1 MAKQLLKYVSL
12 CMLALFMCDIGTFA
26 QTSSPEATLDFT
38 DKTAWDIPTDGTNK
52 DLGSYT
58 NGTYT
63 IKLYATT
70 NYKMNNGYLIL
81 GKKDSYLELPAFD
94 FDVERIE
101 VVGHSGASTAVKQ
114 NIFVGTTAV
123 STETTGADG
132 VTNTYAIA
140 SGNQAAG
147 NIYKLV
153 VTSGHNTQ
161 IEAIKIYK
169 KSSGGETTGVATPT
183 FSVSG
188 GKYYERIELSLS
200 CTTSDAS
207 IYYTLDGTDPTSAS
221 TAYTSAITISET
233 TTVKAIAVSGEQT
246 SEIASATYTFP
257 TAVANIAALAD
268 VASGV
273 DVVLTLTDAQVL
285 YVNGTND
292 VYIKDAT
299 GAMDFFKSGLT
310 FTAGQIL
317 NGTIIASNSPY
328 NGIYEIKPISGVT
341 NLDNVTVSEGEATP
355 VVMTTAEASE
365 SSAYCQLVTINDVTP
380 VADGTK
386 FYTDDTKTLQI
397 YNKYGLDYTLDASK
411 KYSITG
417 MIITFPSGGSILSE
431 IAPTVVP
438 EEVEE
443 PQPVGFRDIK
453 LNLMEHPEVLT
464 QSNVYI
470 TVAEDGT
477 IGTTDNADEAA
488 ATVKGKVHSSYGS
501 SNFTASVPVEGTVK
515 ITYATHDYG
524 NDITVTNA
532 EGETVAT
539 LNTVGDKWMSNHDNV
554 VSTYYR
560 VNEPTTLH
568 FSNANYNPY
577 FAVEAIDPADIPA
590 EVTSYNVTFGAGDA
604 EGVAPAAI
612 EVEDGNTVKLPKNYT
627 LYKEGSTL
635 TGWSDGTETYAPGAE
650 VTPTADMAFSP
661 VFTENTVSLADR
673 ESAVSIVYVLNG
685 YNDNPQYKFQGSS
698 TGSGIMVTQATVNGT
713 SIDVAARVDATSSK
727 FSANGTGWHQVTA
740 GAKVTVP
747 SCKDAAIAVSTYN
760 DETGESMTFNGEQG
774 TSSNKVVT
782 YTATDDSETVVI
794 EQVANNYWNNLS
806 ITLPVVSE
814 EDEYPFPVTEDVT
827 ATWDYS
833 DADVMAATVAL
844 SQGSGKVDD
853 VAKDGIKMTVEANG
867 ASFRNNG
874 NNIQVQQG
882 AVFKVPVQSTED
894 VITVKG
900 YPSYSY
906 YTIGNSEE
914 YQNTNDNPETTYKA
928 KLADVEQGF
937 VAITSTSD
945 NNYYYSIKVDL
956 KAKKEPTTLDNE
968 AVTATFPFHEGTE
981 KQTAEFGDDAD
992 YFLSSKV
999 THGIGLTIKGKK
1011 TPDNLTSPVE
1021 TLFQPTEKVNSA
1033 TDDNAIQFIIVPK
1046 PGFTFTPT
1054 SVSITA
1060 TRFGTNDG
1068 LLDFSWLNPDNTTV
1082 TLATGQRPNRND
1094 GSKKHDTDTDAK
1106 FTTFTYEITGA
1117 TPAEGQCGLKVNL
1130 YGLANNKQIGFSDII
1145 INGTLSGTEKEMPI
1159 LASFKLNGTE
1169 YAADEVFE
1177 IDGTDYVGEIKLS
1190 KTATMVSAENPLTDI
1205 TPASGEV
1212 GTVTYEGSE
1221 TACTV
1226 TIPMTAGEESIN
1238 YILNVIQKP
1247 DYTLT
1252 YIGLD
1257 GATLGTQTVE
1267 EDATIGEFAVDIASV
1282 EGAREGYKAR
1292 GWFKNNYVG
1301 EKYQTTDVITS
1312 DVNLYAKDTE
1322 IEVPSDNRKY
1332 TFNLADPFFYAED
1345 HEAFTPTE
1353 GSKCKFHDTAHGWS
1367 FYNDDQVDLLVGPK
1381 ATIYVTLCQYGKATN
1396 VLVLDANGETLETL
1410 DGMSET
1416 DGDLRTYAYE
1426 GAAGKISLK
1435 FVATGEMYIHN
1446 VKIVNTTTTNY
1457 DQAGQWITV
1466 KAGDASSF
1474 IDAID
1479 AANGISGDERVYI
1492 FLPNGTYDLGQTC
1505 LTQIGRKNISI
1516 IGQSTEGTIIQNKPA
1531 KEGIA
1536 ETATLLNTS
1545 ENLYMQDLTLK
1556 NNWDYYNIAGDG
1568 RAVCL
1573 QDKGSNTVCKNVC
1586 LLSYQ
1591 DTYYTNNLLGNYY
1604 WEDSEIH
1611 GTVDFICGEGTLF
1624 MEKSKIFVEKRTANG
1639 SGGCTITAPSTK
1651 DGNQYGYVFNNCTIE
1666 NEAASFN
1673 FGRSWNN
1680 KPRAAYLNT
1689 TIINDKLIS
1698 TRWTVSGM
1706 NCNPVEFVE
1715 YNSMDENG
1723 NVISPASNKVTFTK
1737 GGDVELETIL
1747 TEAQAANFTLDKVF
1761 TDWTPAEFTVQVD
1774 APDAEISEDV
1784 ITWTPADDAI
1794 AYAIFKNDEL
1804 MGITTE
1810 STYDISGNESHGAP
1824 RKAEGDD
1831 VYTIRAAN
1839 AHGGFGEAKTI
1850 EVATG
1855 IENVSTEKGNVV
1867 STTYYNVAGARVSDS
1882 AKGVLL
1888 KVEKLE
1894 NGKTVTTKVVR

>member
-568 FSNANYNPY
+568 FSNANYNP
-577 FAVEAIDPADIPA
+577 
-590 EVTSYNVTFGAGDA
+590 
-604 EGVAPAAI
+604 
-612 EVEDGNTVKLPKNYT
+612 L
-627 LYKEGSTL
+627 LL
-635 TGWSDGTETYAPGAE
+635 
-650 VTPTADMAFSP
+650 
-661 VFTENTVSLADR
+661 
-673 ESAVSIVYVLNG
+673 
-685 YNDNPQYKFQGSS
+685 
-698 TGSGIMVTQATVNGT
+698 
-713 SIDVAARVDATSSK
+713 
-727 FSANGTGWHQVTA
+727 
-740 GAKVTVP
+740 
-747 SCKDAAIAVSTYN
+747 
-760 DETGESMTFNGEQG
+760 
-774 TSSNKVVT
+774 
-782 YTATDDSETVVI
+782 
-794 EQVANNYWNNLS
+794 
-806 ITLPVVSE
+806 
-814 EDEYPFPVTEDVT
+814 
-827 ATWDYS
+827 
-833 DADVMAATVAL
+833 
-844 SQGSGKVDD
+844 
-853 VAKDGIKMTVEANG
+853 
-867 ASFRNNG
+867 
-874 NNIQVQQG
+874 QQ
-882 AVFKVPVQSTED
+882 
-894 VITVKG
+894 
-900 YPSYSY
+900 
-906 YTIGNSEE
+906 
-914 YQNTNDNPETTYKA
+914 
-928 KLADVEQGF
+928 
-937 VAITSTSD
+937 
-945 NNYYYSIKVDL
+945 
-956 KAKKEPTTLDNE
+956 
-968 AVTATFPFHEGTE
+968 
-981 KQTAEFGDDAD
+981 
-992 YFLSSKV
+992 
-999 THGIGLTIKGKK
+999 
-1011 TPDNLTSPVE
+1011 
-1021 TLFQPTEKVNSA
+1021 
-1033 TDDNAIQFIIVPK
+1033 
-1046 PGFTFTPT
+1046 
-1054 SVSITA
+1054 
-1060 TRFGTNDG
+1060 
-1068 LLDFSWLNPDNTTV
+1068 
-1082 TLATGQRPNRND
+1082 
-1094 GSKKHDTDTDAK
+1094 
-1106 FTTFTYEITGA
+1106 
-1117 TPAEGQCGLKVNL
+1117 
-1130 YGLANNKQIGFSDII
+1130 
-1145 INGTLSGTEKEMPI
+1145 
-1159 LASFKLNGTE
+1159 
-1169 YAADEVFE
+1169 
-1177 IDGTDYVGEIKLS
+1177 
-1190 KTATMVSAENPLTDI
+1190 
-1205 TPASGEV
+1205 
-1212 GTVTYEGSE
+1212 
-1221 TACTV
+1221 
-1226 TIPMTAGEESIN
+1226 
-1238 YILNVIQKP
+1238 
-1247 DYTLT
+1247 
-1252 YIGLD
+1252 
-1257 GATLGTQTVE
+1257 
-1267 EDATIGEFAVDIASV
+1267 
-1282 EGAREGYKAR
+1282 
-1292 GWFKNNYVG
+1292 
-1301 EKYQTTDVITS
+1301 
-1312 DVNLYAKDTE
+1312 
-1322 IEVPSDNRKY
+1322 
-1332 TFNLADPFFYAED
+1332 
-1345 HEAFTPTE
+1345 
-1353 GSKCKFHDTAHGWS
+1353 
-1367 FYNDDQVDLLVGPK
+1367 
-1381 ATIYVTLCQYGKATN
+1381 
-1396 VLVLDANGETLETL
+1396 
-1410 DGMSET
+1410 
-1416 DGDLRTYAYE
+1416 
-1426 GAAGKISLK
+1426 
-1435 FVATGEMYIHN
+1435 
-1446 VKIVNTTTTNY
+1446 
-1457 DQAGQWITV
+1457 
-1466 KAGDASSF
+1466 
-1474 IDAID
+1474 
-1479 AANGISGDERVYI
+1479 
-1492 FLPNGTYDLGQTC
+1492 
-1505 LTQIGRKNISI
+1505 
-1516 IGQSTEGTIIQNKPA
+1516 
-1531 KEGIA
+1531 
-1536 ETATLLNTS
+1536 
-1545 ENLYMQDLTLK
+1545 
-1556 NNWDYYNIAGDG
+1556 
-1568 RAVCL
+1568 
-1573 QDKGSNTVCKNVC
+1573 
-1586 LLSYQ
+1586 
-1591 DTYYTNNLLGNYY
+1591 
-1604 WEDSEIH
+1604 
-1611 GTVDFICGEGTLF
+1611 
-1624 MEKSKIFVEKRTANG
+1624 
-1639 SGGCTITAPSTK
+1639 
-1651 DGNQYGYVFNNCTIE
+1651 
-1666 NEAASFN
+1666 
-1673 FGRSWNN
+1673 
-1680 KPRAAYLNT
+1680 
-1689 TIINDKLIS
+1689 
-1698 TRWTVSGM
+1698 
-1706 NCNPVEFVE
+1706 
-1715 YNSMDENG
+1715 
-1723 NVISPASNKVTFTK
+1723 
-1737 GGDVELETIL
+1737 
-1747 TEAQAANFTLDKVF
+1747 
-1761 TDWTPAEFTVQVD
+1761 
-1774 APDAEISEDV
+1774 
-1784 ITWTPADDAI
+1784 
-1794 AYAIFKNDEL
+1794 
-1804 MGITTE
+1804 
-1810 STYDISGNESHGAP
+1810 
-1824 RKAEGDD
+1824 
-1831 VYTIRAAN
+1831 
-1839 AHGGFGEAKTI
+1839 
-1850 EVATG
+1850 
-1855 IENVSTEKGNVV
+1855 
-1867 STTYYNVAGARVSDS
+1867 
-1882 AKGVLL
+1882 
-1888 KVEKLE
+1888 
-1894 NGKTVTTKVVR
+1894 